1 MRVGVFGGSFN
12 PPHVGHAMIASYL
25 RWTEQVDVVW
35 FVPAFEHAFG
45 KSLAPWEQRVHAL
58 KALAA
63 LVGAE
68 VSTVESTLPRP
79 SYTIRTLLALQEQNP
94 SVEFRLVMG
103 ADVHAQLPLWR
114 DHERIVAEFNPIVV
128 GRDGYAPVPGVP
140 SFPAVS
146 STEIRERMARGASVD
161 ALVPRV
167 VLEAWA
173 QGAGS
178 SSSAG

>member
-45 KSLAPWEQRVHAL
+45 KPLAPWEQRVRALHAL
-58 KALAA
+58 ST
-63 LVGAE
+63 LVGAQ
-68 VSTVESTLPRP
+68 VNTVEATLPRP
-79 SYTIRTLLALQEQNP
+79 SYTIRTLLALQEQSPNT
-94 SVEFRLVMG
+94 ELRLVMG
-103 ADVHAQLPLWR
+103 ADVHAQLPLWK

-128 GRDGYAPVPGVP
+128 GRDGFSPIPGVP

-146 STEIRERMARGASVD
+146 STDIRERLARGASVD
-161 ALVPRV
+161 ALVPRT
-167 VLEAWA
+167 VLDAWN

-178 SSSAG
+178 S

>member
-1 MRVGVFGGSFN
+1 
-12 PPHVGHAMIASYL
+12 MIAAYL
-25 RWTEQVDVVW
+25 RWTDQVDVVW

-45 KSLAPWEQRVHAL
+45 KALAPWEQRVHAL

-79 SYTIRTLLALQEQNP
+79 SYTIRTLLALQEQSP
-94 SVEFRLVMG
+94 STEFRLVMG

-114 DHERIVAEFNPIVV
+114 DHERILAEFNPIVV
-128 GRDGYAPVPGVP
+128 GREGYAPVAGAP

-146 STEIRERMARGASVD
+146 STEIRERLARGDSVD

-167 VLEAWA
+167 VLDAWR
-173 QGAGS
+173 QSAGS
-178 SSSAG
+178 SS